1 MRDGWVVTTLGK
13 VADVQMGLQLSPAR
27 SAGPRQRAYL
37 RAGNIV
43 NTSIALDDVKTMEFT
58 VAEEEKYRIARGDVL
73 LVEGGNNKSLG
84 MPAQVA
90 DEHEGLCIQN
100 TLIRLRTKDAHS
112 ACSGYLYLAALSL
125 FESKVFSRLGKGTTI
140 LHLGGTRVPRVSI
153 PVPPISEQRRIV
165 DLMRA
170 VDEYVAAADKRAET
184 AKAARGA
191 LLADL
196 LANPGDDWVETRL
209 GAHVIL
215 STGKLDVNAG
225 VEGGQYPFFTC
236 ARNPYWI
243 DVAAFSG
250 ASVLV
255 AGNGDLNVKYY
266 DGQFNAYQ
274 RTYVLQPRSM
284 NTLNARFL
292 FLFMCVYVDTLRSHT
307 QGSTIQY
314 LKKSQFTEAPINLPP
329 IAEQKRIV
337 DLMRVVDDEVTTA
350 TKLAESSRH
359 ARSALLSDLLSGN
372 HEIPTSY
379 DRFLEAA

>member
-1 MRDGWVVTTLGK
+1 MREGWLETTLGEIANVNSESTAATSPDLVVRYVDIASVSEAK
-13 VADVQMGLQLSPAR
+13 GIDEGAVVALPLREAPGRARRRVRTGDVLVSTVRP
-27 SAGPRQRAYL
+27 YL
-37 RAGNIV
+37 RAF
-43 NTSIALDDVKTMEFT
+43 A
-58 VAEEEKYRIARGDVL
+58 
-73 LVEGGNNKSLG
+73 
-84 MPAQVA
+84 
-90 DEHEGLCIQN
+90 
-100 TLIRLRTKDAHS
+100 
-112 ACSGYLYLAALSL
+112 
-125 FESKVFSRLGKGTTI
+125 
-140 LHLGGTRVPRVSI
+140 RVPASFDGEVASTGFAVLRASDTALPGFIWCLVRTNNFVDTMMARATGSNYPAI
-153 PVPPISEQRRIV
+153 RPKDVANFTFWMPPLREQHRIV

-170 VDEYVAAADKRAET
+170 VDEYITAADKHVET
-184 AKAARGA
+184 AKTARGA

-196 LANPGDDWVETRL
+196 LSNPGDDWVETML
-209 GAHVIL
+209 GTHVIL

-350 TKLAESSRH
+350 TKVAKSARH
-359 ARSALLSDLLSGN
+359 ARAALLSDLLSGD
-372 HEIPTSY
+372 HEIPASY